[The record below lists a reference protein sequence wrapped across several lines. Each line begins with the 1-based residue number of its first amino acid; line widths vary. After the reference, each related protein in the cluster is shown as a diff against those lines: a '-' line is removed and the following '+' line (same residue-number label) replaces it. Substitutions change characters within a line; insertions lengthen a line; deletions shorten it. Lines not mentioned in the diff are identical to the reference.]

1 MEPLQGMQGVT
12 TSQRPMARPSRRVR
26 FMLPNGCVECPRR
39 VELASSDT
47 VILATGADT
56 ARKRAAPEPSSEPAT
71 LKRYVYRGGIPL
83 KRFKGFHRI
92 DSTVLRRTSGRAA
105 DTSSPEDLLVLRR
118 LRIDASPDKAATSQ
132 AVSENDGFMDEILAM
147 AQD

>member
-1 MEPLQGMQGVT
+1 MEPVQGVT

-26 FMLPNGCVECPRR
+26 FMLPNGCVVCPRR
-39 VELASSDT
+39 VELASRDT

-71 LKRYVYRGGIPL
+71 LKRYVYRGGFPL

-92 DSTVLRRTSGRAA
+92 DSSVLRGTSGTTA
-105 DTSSPEDLLVLRR
+105 DSSSPEHQLDLRPLC
-118 LRIDASPDKAATSQ
+118 IDSSPDKAETSQ
-132 AVSENDGFMDEILAM
+132 AVSENDGFMEEILAM
-147 AQD
+147 NQD